1 MRTAIAAAHIPIGYT
16 LSHPTVRSTVF
27 KTNRTQ
33 AVRLPKQVAFAEGIR
48 EVEVIRI
55 GQSRI
60 VSPVGNRWDD
70 LFANGPHTSADFMR
84 ERPQP
89 TPEERQPL

>member
-1 MRTAIAAAHIPIGYT
+1 M
-16 LSHPTVRSTVF
+16 VRSTVF

-48 EVEVIRI
+48 EVEVIRV

-60 VSPVGNRWDD
+60 VSPVGKRWDD
-70 LFANGPHTSADFMR
+70 LFANGPRASADFMR
-84 ERPQP
+84 ERSQP
-89 TPEERQPL
+89 AAEEREPL